1 MHSIGCVT
9 PLYSGAEQFFDTQG
23 GFVAM
28 SENMEKFRSLDG
40 SEALVVRPFIQ
51 IVFQH
56 GHPNE
61 VGVNGCR
68 VEDVIDVAVDRLLD
82 FQGRN
87 LGCEENAEA
96 LEHLY
101 LAREALLKRKRRRE
115 QQGVLNREQA
125 HRSVDIGAA
134 VNL

>member
-1 MHSIGCVT
+1 
-9 PLYSGAEQFFDTQG
+9 
-23 GFVAM
+23 M
-28 SENMEKFRSLDG
+28 SENMEKFRSMDG

-51 IVFQH
+51 VVFQH

-61 VGVNGCR
+61 VGINGCR
-68 VEDVIDVAVDRLLD
+68 IEDVIDVAVDRLLD

-87 LGCEENAEA
+87 LACDENAEA

-101 LAREALLKRKRRRE
+101 HAREAMAKRKRRRE
-115 QQGVLNREQA
+115 QQGVLNTQRT
-125 HRSVDIGAA
+125 HTSVDIGAA

>member
-1 MHSIGCVT
+1 
-9 PLYSGAEQFFDTQG
+9 
-23 GFVAM
+23 M

-68 VEDVIDVAVDRLLD
+68 IEDIIDVAVDRLLD
-82 FQGRN
+82 FQGRD
-87 LGCEENAEA
+87 LACEENAEA
-96 LEHLY
+96 LEALY
-101 LAREALLKRKRRRE
+101 QAREALLKRRRRRE
-115 QQGVLNREQA
+115 QQGVVNSQHA
-125 HRSVDIGAA
+125 HKSVDIGAEA
-134 VNL
+134 AAS